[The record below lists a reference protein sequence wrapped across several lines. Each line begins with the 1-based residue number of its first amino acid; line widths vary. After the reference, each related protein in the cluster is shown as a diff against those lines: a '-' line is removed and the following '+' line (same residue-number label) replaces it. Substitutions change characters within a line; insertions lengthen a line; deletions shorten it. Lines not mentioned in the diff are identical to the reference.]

1 MTNPPAT
8 GDHLR
13 RHYRDATRFNA
24 RVQLHVRFSVNKQ
37 GWQRWVFD
45 QVTWPTTGRVLELGC
60 GPGYLWAAN
69 RGRLPAG
76 LALLLTDFSPGMLA
90 ETRRVLAWTGH
101 PFAYAAANAQ
111 SIPLADATC
120 AVVIANYMLYH
131 VPDRA
136 AALAEIRRVLRPGGC
151 LYAST
156 LGGGHMAEV
165 RALLRRFQ
173 HGAGYDHYFLRGI
186 GFNLETGAD
195 ELAPWFPSVR
205 LRRYDDAL
213 VVTEAAPLV
222 AYIRSLLP
230 LPEGVPGDPRSD
242 LTAFI
247 QQELD
252 THGPLHISTDTGL
265 FIAGPGA
272 AP

>member
-1 MTNPPAT
+1 
-8 GDHLR
+8 
-13 RHYRDATRFNA
+13 
-24 RVQLHVRFSVNKQ
+24 VRAAAP
-37 GWQRWVFD
+37 
-45 QVTWPTTGRVLELGC
+45 PTTGRLIRWARWYDVLLRFKFLGQLGKLRQVPLDLAALRPGERVLDVGC
-60 GPGYLWAAN
+60 GTGELTLAA
-69 RGRLPAG
+69 A
-76 LALLLTDFSPGMLA
+76 
-90 ETRRVLAWTGH
+90 RRVGPGGLVVGID
-101 PFAYAAANAQ
+101 AAPEMIEVARGKARRGLPPVRFLVEPVEAL
-111 SIPLADATC
+111 SFPDGSFDAVLSSLMIHHLPGDLK
-120 AVVIANYMLYH
+120 A
-131 VPDRA
+131 RA
-136 AALAEIRRVLRPGGC
+136 LGEIRRVLRPGGC